1 MFLAVPLTVI
11 VQIICQNIPFLYPVS
26 ILIGSGRK
34 IEHIEDEIKTEVE
47 EVKEDKS

>member
-11 VQIICQNIPFLYPVS
+11 VQIVCQNIPFLYPVS

-34 IEHIEDEIKTEVE
+34 IEHIEHDKNIEVE
-47 EVKEDKS
+47 ENK